1 MVMLKKL
8 GVFNWLKTF
17 FFRIFHLFSNCYLL
31 SLAIIMT
38 QAGRFMVT
46 GCEFLE
52 QLTYPERWRNYYVR
66 Y

>member
-8 GVFNWLKTF
+8 GVFNWQKTF
-17 FFRIFHLFSNCYLL
+17 LFFNFFRIFHLFSNCYLL

-52 QLTYPERWRNYYVR
+52 QLTYPER
-66 Y
+66 